1 MNNDLYQAPPFI
13 AANYFDEPYRFV
25 LQRPNVEQVM
35 QKLRSQHNNLYAQL
49 EQAGMN
55 RRITEYV
62 FYLIVSFALNQASV
76 DQSANQI
83 YRRFKNQIPWFGL
96 LLRQFN
102 ISQNLID
109 RILLS
114 VIQIV
119 LDEFRDGVGQPS
131 DGWVGWEDL
140 GGILTSAPAVASWQP
155 NRLDVF
161 VRGTDQSLYHK
172 WWDGSRWSD
181 WESLGGTLTSAP
193 AVSSWQPNR
202 LDVFSRGSGQTLYHK
217 WWDGRGWNGWES
229 LGGTLTSS
237 PAAVSWGPN
246 RIDVFARGQNQNL
259 IHKWWDGF
267 NWSNWESLGGTLTS
281 GPAVSSTRPNQL
293 QVFARGTNN
302 DLFQITWNG
311 SRWSSWQNLGGNL
324 DYEPAAVSW
333 RPNRIDVFARG
344 RNQSLIHLYRQ
355 R

>member
-172 WWDGSRWSD
+172 WWDGRSWSIWESLGGILTSAPGAVSWGPNRIDVFTRGTDQSLYHKWWDGSRWSD

-246 RIDVFARGQNQNL
+246 RIDVFARG
-259 IHKWWDGF
+259 
-267 NWSNWESLGGTLTS
+267 
-281 GPAVSSTRPNQL
+281 
-293 QVFARGTNN
+293 
-302 DLFQITWNG
+302 
-311 SRWSSWQNLGGNL
+311 
-324 DYEPAAVSW
+324 
-333 RPNRIDVFARG
+333 